1 MNAGKNRLLR
11 LKRLERI
18 RDIARIEALERA
30 ATAERLFARQAE
42 LARRSDE
49 LAQAFAQRWE
59 AQSGCDL
66 RDLRSFH
73 AGLEGLSR
81 SISRDSEQARVS
93 ADHHRMDAAAA
104 SRKRDLVSEQLSTA
118 SRRQMKAQTAKQL
131 SENPHLAR
139 SLNNS

>member
-1 MNAGKNRLLR
+1 MKAAKNRLLR

-30 ATAERLFARQAE
+30 ATAEQLFARQAE

-49 LAQAFAQRWE
+49 LAQAFARRWD
-59 AQSGCDL
+59 AQSGSDL

-73 AGLEGLSR
+73 AGLDGLSR
-81 SISRDSEQARVS
+81 SIARDSDQARES
-93 ADHHRMDAAAA
+93 ADHHRLDAAAA
-104 SRKRDLVSEQLSTA
+104 SRKRDLVSEQVNAA
-118 SRRQMKAQTAKQL
+118 SRRQSKARAAKL
-131 SENPHLAR
+131 ASENPQLAR

>member
-1 MNAGKNRLLR
+1 MAPDKTRLRR

-18 RDIARIEALERA
+18 RDIARMEALERA
-30 ATAERLFARQAE
+30 ATAERQFARQAE

-73 AGLEGLSR
+73 AGLAVLSHTTLR
-81 SISRDSEQARVS
+81 ESEQARAS
-93 ADHHRMDAAAA
+93 ADFHRQDAAAA
-104 SRKRDLVSEQLSTA
+104 SRKRDLVSEQLGAATQRMA
-118 SRRQMKAQTAKQL
+118 KDRTAKSL
-131 SENPHLAR
+131 IEKAHLAR
-139 SLNNS
+139 SLNSR

>member
-1 MNAGKNRLLR
+1 MNADKNRLRR
-11 LKRLERI
+11 LQRLERI

-30 ATAERLFARQAE
+30 ATAERQFARHAE

-59 AQSGCDL
+59 AQSGSDL

-81 SISRDSEQARVS
+81 TTSRESEQARVS
-93 ADHHRMDAAAA
+93 ADHHRLDAAAA
-104 SRKRDLVSEQLSTA
+104 SRKRDLVSEQLSAA
-118 SRRQMKAQTAKQL
+118 SRQVTKCRTAKQL
-131 SENPHLAR
+131 SENAHLAR